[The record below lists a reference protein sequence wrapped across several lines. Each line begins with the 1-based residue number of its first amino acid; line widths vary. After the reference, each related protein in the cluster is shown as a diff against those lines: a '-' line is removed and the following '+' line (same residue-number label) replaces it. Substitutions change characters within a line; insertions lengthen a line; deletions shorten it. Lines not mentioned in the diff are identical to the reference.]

1 MLTRLAQSLVAV
13 TLFIAPPAVSAA
25 TDDPFVVHEWGTFTT
40 VQGADGEQIWWR
52 PPASVDLPD
61 FVHRAA
67 VGGDDRPVTFNPKDL
82 SALARMETPVIY
94 FYSQRERVADVRV
107 LFRGGNLTE
116 WYPQATR
123 VAAQSTQGEQV
134 AQATLYTMPSRNTR
148 QFTIEWNG
156 LKILARDTRVMALDK
171 LIRSKGGAGDHYY
184 IARDTDAN
192 FLRID
197 APQARSRVEHERDLF
212 YRGLG
217 YFQAP
222 LAVGMDANEALSLN
236 TREAE
241 RIEAAFL
248 VSVRQGLMRYQK
260 IQGAIAEAAT
270 VIDPHTQP
278 FGALEDVRKEA
289 MQDMAR
295 ALVNAGLYEKEA
307 RAMVNTWQ
315 DQWFAEEGTRVLY
328 LLPRA
333 WTDRTLQLQV
343 APQPDQVVRV
353 MVGRAELITPSVV
366 RELKQQV
373 LTYSTGNAE
382 AKARAVAEVSA
393 LELGRFLYAA
403 TTLVA
408 DRTDKAFAIATGE
421 LMQAVSAREDERSAR
436 N

>member
-1 MLTRLAQSLVAV
+1 MLTRLLQSLVAV
-13 TLFIAPPAVSAA
+13 TALIAPPAVSAA
-25 TDDPFVVHEWGTFTT
+25 TDDPLIVHEWGTFTT

-61 FVHRAA
+61 FVYRAA
-67 VGGDDRPVTFNPKDL
+67 VGGDDRPVTFDPKDL

-116 WYPQATR
+116 WYPQPTR
-123 VAAQSTQGEQV
+123 VAAQSTSGQ
-134 AQATLYTMPSRNTR
+134 LYTMPAPHTR

-156 LKILARDTRVMALDK
+156 VRILARDTREMAPGK
-171 LIRSKGGAGDHYY
+171 LIRGKAGDGDHYY

-192 FLRID
+192 FLRVA

-222 LAVGMDANEALSLN
+222 LAVGMDADEQALSLN
-236 TREAE
+236 AREAE

-248 VSVRQGLMRYQK
+248 VSVRHGMMRYQK
-260 IQGAIAEAAT
+260 IEGAIANAAS
-270 VIDPHTQP
+270 VIDPNTQP
-278 FGALEDVRKEA
+278 FGALEDVRKVA
-289 MQDMAR
+289 MQDIAR

-315 DQWFAEEGTRVLY
+315 DQWLAEEGTRVLY

-333 WTDRTLQLQV
+333 WTDRMLQLQV
-343 APQPDQVVRV
+343 SPQPDQVVRV
-353 MVGRAELITPSVV
+353 MVGRAELITPSVE
-366 RELKQQV
+366 RDLRTQV
-373 LTYSTGNAE
+373 LTYRTGD
-382 AKARAVAEVSA
+382 AKAKSRAVDNVRA
-393 LELGRFLYAA
+393 LRLGRFLWAA
-403 TTLVA
+403 STRLVGDGK
-408 DRTDKAFAIATGE
+408 DRAFALATGE

>member
-1 MLTRLAQSLVAV
+1 MLTRLVQSLVAV
-13 TLFIAPPAVSAA
+13 SLFIASPAVSAA
-25 TDDPFVVHEWGTFTT
+25 TDDPLVVHEWGTFTT

-61 FVHRAA
+61 FVYRAA

-116 WYPQATR
+116 WYPQPTR
-123 VAAQSTQGEQV
+123 VAAQSTEGE
-134 AQATLYTMPSRNTR
+134 LYTMPARDTR

-156 LKILARDTRVMALDK
+156 VKILARDTREMALDK

-192 FLRID
+192 FLRVA

-222 LAVGMDANEALSLN
+222 LAVGMDADEQALSLN
-236 TREAE
+236 AREAE
-241 RIEAAFL
+241 RIETAFL
-248 VSVRQGLMRYQK
+248 VSVRKGMMRYQK
-260 IQGAIAEAAT
+260 IEGAIANAAS
-270 VIDPHTQP
+270 VIDPNTQP
-278 FGALEDVRKEA
+278 FGALEDVRKVA
-289 MQDMAR
+289 LQDMAR
-295 ALVNAGLYEKEA
+295 ALVNAGLYAKEA

-328 LLPRA
+328 LLPRE

-343 APQPDQVVRV
+343 SPQPDQIVRV
-353 MVGRAELITPSVV
+353 MVGRAELITPSVERDL
-366 RELKQQV
+366 REQV
-373 LTYSTGNAE
+373 LTYRTGD
-382 AKARAVAEVSA
+382 AKAKSRAVDNVRA
-393 LELGRFLYAA
+393 LGLGRFLYAA
-403 TTLVA
+403 STRLIG
-408 DRTDKAFAIATGE
+408 DRKDREFALATGE

>member
-1 MLTRLAQSLVAV
+1 MLSRLVQSLVAV
-13 TLFIAPPAVSAA
+13 TLFISPPAVSAA
-25 TDDPFVVHEWGTFTT
+25 TDDPFIVHEWGTFTT

-52 PPASVDLPD
+52 PPASADLPD
-61 FVHRAA
+61 FVYRAA

-116 WYPQATR
+116 WYPQSTR
-123 VAAQSTQGEQV
+123 VAAQGGEGQ
-134 AQATLYTMPSRNTR
+134 LYTMPAPHTR
-148 QFTIEWNG
+148 QFTIEWSG
-156 LKILARDTRVMALDK
+156 VKILARDTREMALDK
-171 LIRSKGGAGDHYY
+171 LIRSKAGDGDHYY
-184 IARDTDAN
+184 IARETDAN
-192 FLRID
+192 FLQVA

-222 LAVGMDANEALSLN
+222 LAVGMDADEQALSLN
-236 TREAE
+236 AREAE
-241 RIEAAFL
+241 RIQGAFL
-248 VSVRQGLMRYQK
+248 VSVRKGMMRYQK
-260 IQGAIAEAAT
+260 IEGAIANAAT
-270 VIDPHTQP
+270 VIDPNTQP
-278 FGALEDVRKEA
+278 FGALEDVRKVA

-315 DQWFAEEGTRVLY
+315 DQWLAEEGTRVLY

-343 APQPDQVVRV
+343 SPQPDQVVRV
-353 MVGRAELITPSVV
+353 MVGRAELITPSVE
-366 RELKQQV
+366 RDLRDQV
-373 LTYSTGNAE
+373 LTYSTGDAK
-382 AKARAVAEVSA
+382 AKARAVANVRA
-393 LELGRFLYAA
+393 LGLGRFLWAA
-403 TTLVA
+403 STRLVGDGK
-408 DRTDKAFAIATGE
+408 DRAFMLATGE
-421 LMQAVSAREDERSAR
+421 LMQAVSAGEAERSAR